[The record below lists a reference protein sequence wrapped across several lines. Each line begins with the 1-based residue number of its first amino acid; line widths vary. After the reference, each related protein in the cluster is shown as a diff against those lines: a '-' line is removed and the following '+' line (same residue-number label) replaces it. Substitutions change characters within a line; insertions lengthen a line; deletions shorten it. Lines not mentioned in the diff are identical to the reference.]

1 MKKIMNTMAAAA
13 ALTMVLVGCTSE
25 FEEYNTNPD
34 GPTPEQMEADN
45 AATSS
50 LVRTSLTTLCQMQQ
64 NAVQDIEQLVGG
76 DYGGMMAPNQSW
88 NNYADG
94 FTNFDINV
102 IGTHNATLFDMTMP
116 AFYTPYFKVRD
127 ISNGEGVVFHW
138 MNIIRVGAMIRVSD
152 TYGPIPYSK
161 ITGDSFSTPYDD
173 MPELY
178 QAMLADLD
186 AAIDYLTPIASTEPV
201 IASLKDADAVYGG
214 NFNKWVKFANTLKL
228 RLAVRMAEVDGT
240 LAQKIAEEA
249 ANHPIGTTSD
259 VSDRA
264 ESNDHDQS
272 MNGFYRISHNWNSG
286 DGEVRISN
294 NITCYMNGYNDPRIS
309 KYAEQSATGDY
320 NGIPHGL
327 AKGNRD
333 PYKAASNLNISQS
346 DPMLIMSAA
355 ESYFL
360 KAECA
365 VRGWNMGN
373 SAQNL
378 YEQGIK
384 VSMQEHGVEIGNY
397 LEGTTAPASY
407 SDNIGSNSQSNPSS
421 ITVKWNEGDSND
433 QKYERILVQKWLAN
447 FPNGWETW
455 TDRRRTGYPRFFR
468 PVTTMGSS
476 AGLSDIMRR
485 LPYPESEYLT
495 NSENVA
501 AAVQMIGGS
510 DSYGTKLW
518 WVTQ

>member
-1 MKKIMNTMAAAA
+1 
-13 ALTMVLVGCTSE
+13 
-25 FEEYNTNPD
+25 
-34 GPTPEQMEADN
+34 
-45 AATSS
+45 
-50 LVRTSLTTLCQMQQ
+50 
-64 NAVQDIEQLVGG
+64 
-76 DYGGMMAPNQSW
+76 
-88 NNYADG
+88 
-94 FTNFDINV
+94 
-102 IGTHNATLFDMTMP
+102 
-116 AFYTPYFKVRD
+116 
-127 ISNGEGVVFHW
+127 
-138 MNIIRVGAMIRVSD
+138 
-152 TYGPIPYSK
+152 
-161 ITGDSFSTPYDD
+161 
-173 MPELY
+173 
-178 QAMLADLD
+178 
-186 AAIDYLTPIASTEPV
+186 
-201 IASLKDADAVYGG
+201 
-214 NFNKWVKFANTLKL
+214 
-228 RLAVRMAEVDGT
+228 
-240 LAQKIAEEA
+240 
-249 ANHPIGTTSD
+249 
-259 VSDRA
+259 
-264 ESNDHDQS
+264 
-272 MNGFYRISHNWNSG
+272 
-286 DGEVRISN
+286 
-294 NITCYMNGYNDPRIS
+294 
-309 KYAEQSATGDY
+309 
-320 NGIPHGL
+320 
-327 AKGNRD
+327 KGNRD

-476 AGLSDIMRR
+476 AGLNDIMRR

>member
-1 MKKIMNTMAAAA
+1 MKKIINAMAAAA
-13 ALTMVLVGCTSE
+13 ALTMVLAGCTSG

-64 NAVQDIEQLVGG
+64 NSVQDIEQLIAG
-76 DYGGMMAPNQSW
+76 DYGGMMAPNQNW
-88 NNYADG
+88 KNYADG
-94 FTNFDINV
+94 YTTFDLNL
-102 IGTHNATLFDMTMP
+102 IGTTSGTLFNSTMP
-116 AFYTPYFKVRD
+116 AFYTPYFRVRD
-127 ISNGEGVVFHW
+127 LSNSEGVVFHW
-138 MNIIRVGAMIRVSD
+138 MNIIRVGAMLHVSD
-152 TYGPIPYSK
+152 TYGPIPYSQ

-178 QAMLADLD
+178 EAMLADLD
-186 AAIDYLTPIASTEPV
+186 AAIDYLSPVVSIEPV

-214 NFNKWVKFANTLKL
+214 NLYKWVKFANTLKL
-228 RLAVRMAEVDGT
+228 RLAVRMADVNKA
-240 LAQKIAEEA
+240 LAQQVAEEVA
-249 ANHPIGTTSD
+249 SHPIGTTSE
-259 VSDRA
+259 VGDRA
-264 ESNDHDQS
+264 ESYDHDQN

-286 DGEVRISN
+286 DGEVRISY
-294 NITCYMNGYNDPRIS
+294 NITSYMNGYGDPRLP
-309 KYAEQSATGDY
+309 KYAEEADAGGY
-320 NGIPHGL
+320 NGIPHGIP
-327 AKGNRD
+327 AANRE

-365 VRGWNMGN
+365 VRGWNMGDT
-373 SAQNL
+373 AQSF

-384 VSMQEHGVEIGNY
+384 ISMQEHSAEIGNY
-397 LEGTTAPASY
+397 LESSTAPASY
-407 SDNIGSNSQSNPSS
+407 SDNIGSYNQSNPSS
-421 ITVKWNEGDSND
+421 ITVKWEESDSTD
-433 QKYERILVQKWLAN
+433 KKLERILVQKWLAN

-455 TDRRRTGYPRFFR
+455 ADRRRTGYPKFFR
-468 PVTTMGSS
+468 PVSTMGSS
-476 AGLSDIMRR
+476 AGLDDIMRR
-485 LPYPESEYLT
+485 FPYPESEYLT
-495 NSENVA
+495 NAENVA
-501 AAVQMIGGS
+501 EAVQMIGGN